1 MDDEGMKEESNRYV
15 SRAGRALSEQAGVRV
30 LASAS
35 WLFCFA
41 LMHLLVARL
50 SIALILLQSTLQHIE
65 RRGYDSAV
73 PACRAV
79 GKADLADCL
88 LTVCSRRAGRCCL
101 GAKGPIRLSGCKSL
115 GTMPRGMPSQHIPGL
130 PPVGVGPKP
139 SEVWLV
145 LLFVARARHNKIK
158 CKKYNSCV
166 QIANSTRC
174 ASSPGCRICANF
186 AEPPS
191 VLQFERAQI
200 LTASSGSA

>member
-1 MDDEGMKEESNRYV
+1 
-15 SRAGRALSEQAGVRV
+15 
-30 LASAS
+30 
-35 WLFCFA
+35 
-41 LMHLLVARL
+41 MHLLVARL
-50 SIALILLQSTLQHIE
+50 SIALILLQSILQPIE
-65 RRGYDSAV
+65 RRGYDSAF

-115 GTMPRGMPSQHIPGL
+115 GTMPRGMPSQQIPGL

-166 QIANSTRC
+166 QNANSTCC

-191 VLQFERAQI
+191 QFFSSSVLRSSQPPQGLPSAKVAENHA
-200 LTASSGSA
+200 LTHGSSQLRFPPCRH